1 MFSSGLRFAPLEE
14 AWSDTGLKVSPAFE
28 NPYKTEPSVIGDV
41 DRRDIAH
48 KYISDLYDS
57 KGVKGVVRLLEP
69 EVVRDIQ
76 ALHQRASKPEIVL
89 SVEEMFFIGIAI
101 LLFMY
106 VSSD

>member
-14 AWSDTGLKVSPAFE
+14 AWSDTGLNVSPAFE

-41 DRRDIAH
+41 NRRDIAH

-76 ALHQRASKPEIVL
+76 ALHTRPSKPEITL
-89 SVEEMFFIGIAI
+89 SVEEMFFIAIAI

-106 VSSD
+106 VASD